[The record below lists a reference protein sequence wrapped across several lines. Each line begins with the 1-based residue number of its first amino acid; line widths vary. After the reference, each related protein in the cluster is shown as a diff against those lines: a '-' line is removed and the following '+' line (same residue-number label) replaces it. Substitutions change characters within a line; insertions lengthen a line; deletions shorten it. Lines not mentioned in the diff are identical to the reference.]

1 MKEARKYKTIILLLA
16 IIVAA
21 QAITIFLLAKPKKA
35 PRVIVRPQG
44 RIAIVLDDWGYNL
57 NSLSLIKG
65 IKYPLTISVLPNLAY
80 SKSIAQ
86 QLGGQGFE
94 IILHLPL
101 EPHEKFRLERDT
113 IMTYMDQKTVTGI
126 LKKDLAGLPYT
137 KGVSGHMGSRATED
151 ARLMAVIFREL
162 KKRNLYFLDS
172 FVSGKSVCSL
182 AAQEMSLRFARRDVF
197 LDNKEEPLYIR
208 AQIRK
213 LKLLASEKGFAIGIG
228 HDRRITL
235 GVLKEVMPELEKEGF
250 KFIFVSELAH

>member
-1 MKEARKYKTIILLLA
+1 MRGQKKYKIIILLMA
-16 IIVAA
+16 VIVAA
-21 QAITIFLLAKPKKA
+21 QAVIIFLLASVPKA
-35 PRVIVRPQG
+35 PRVLMAPVG
-44 RIAIVLDDWGYNL
+44 RIAIVLDDWGYNPNNL
-57 NSLSLIKG
+57 GIIEG

-86 QLGGQGFE
+86 QLGRRGFE

-101 EPHEKFRLERDT
+101 EPREKFRLERDT
-113 IMTYMDQKTVTGI
+113 IMAYMDPKAVTGI

-151 ARLMAVIFREL
+151 AKLMAVIFREL

-182 AAQEMSLRFARRDVF
+182 VAQEVSLSFARRDVF
-197 LDNKEEPLYIR
+197 LDNQEEPLYIR
-208 AQIRK
+208 GQLRK
-213 LKLLASEKGFAIGIG
+213 LKLLALAKGFAIGVG

-235 GVLKEVMPELEKEGF
+235 GVLREVMPELEKEGF
-250 KFIFVSELAH
+250 KFVFVSELAH